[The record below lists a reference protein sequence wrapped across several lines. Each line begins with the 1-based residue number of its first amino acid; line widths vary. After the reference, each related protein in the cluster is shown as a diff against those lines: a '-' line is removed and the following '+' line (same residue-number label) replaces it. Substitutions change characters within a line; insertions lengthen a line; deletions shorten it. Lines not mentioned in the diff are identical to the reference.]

1 MTPNQQ
7 AQLRQSQQAQ
17 QANQPRQA
25 AKPPMQTELEQIV
38 VYQAAKMRDME
49 QQLIQANTSVL
60 QLQAVLQHSEQ
71 MAQQSAQD
79 VQRLQ
84 SDIEVLYQYLMHNAV
99 HNKTP
104 LAEVLKMAHDYAQRP
119 KAAEVVMDASP
130 APASQTPEEVPA

>member
-1 MTPNQQ
+1 MTPIQQ
-7 AQLRQSQQAQ
+7 AQLRQGQQAQ
-17 QANQPRQA
+17 QANQPRQP

-71 MAQQSAQD
+71 MAQQSAQEA
-79 VQRLQ
+79 QRLQ
-84 SDIEVLYQYLMHNAV
+84 SDIEALYQHVMHTFPAGTTLESAV
-99 HNKTP
+99 
-104 LAEVLKMAHDYAQRP
+104 ARAREYAQRP

-130 APASQTPEEVPA
+130 APAPQTPAEVPA